1 VSDLSSVAAESA
13 SSPAGVLAAR
23 TLRAHDVDTVFTLNG
38 AHLWPL
44 YDGCVRENIRLVDA
58 RHEQTVTFA
67 AEGWAKVTRRVGVA
81 ALTAGPGVTNGIS
94 AITSAWFNGAPVF
107 VAAGRAPVA
116 RWGQGSLQELDHV
129 PLVASVTKH
138 AATAFTADDVPGA
151 FDGALRAARTPHRGP
166 TFVDVPLDCW
176 GPTDARVTAPVGAN
190 EFVGDAADPEVIAR
204 VAELLMASERPV
216 LLIGGDV
223 YWAGAEAEARALV
236 EAVTLPTFAND
247 MGRGLLAADHALCFA
262 RARPVA
268 FREADLVVV
277 AGTPLDFRLSF
288 GRFPHAAV
296 VHLVDSPGAAA
307 THADLAAAI
316 TGDLCATFGTL
327 VEEVGR
333 VSGTGVARTARGAW
347 AARLRDEEHA
357 TRQAD
362 AARLASDAS
371 PIDPVR
377 IYGELRRRLDRD
389 AIVVGDGGD
398 FVSYAGRYID
408 TYTSG
413 CFLGPGPYGCLGS
426 GTGYALAAA
435 LAHPQRQTVAL
446 YGDGAIG
453 FSLADLDSLA
463 RHHANV
469 VGVVGNNSIWGLE
482 KHPMQAI
489 FGYDVV
495 CDLAP
500 ATRYDLVA
508 QDLGCHGEL
517 VTEPAQLGPA
527 LDRAF
532 SFDGPAL
539 VNVLT
544 DPNDAYPRTSDLG

>member
-1 VSDLSSVAAESA
+1 M
-13 SSPAGVLAAR
+13 
-23 TLRAHDVDTVFTLNG
+23 RAHDVDTVFTLNG
-38 AHLWPL
+38 AHVWPL
-44 YDGCVRENIRLVDA
+44 YDGCVREDIRLVDT
-58 RHEQTVTFA
+58 RHEQTAAFA

-94 AITSAWFNGAPVF
+94 AIASAWFNGTPVL

-129 PLVASVTKH
+129 PLVAPITKH

-151 FDGALRAARTPHRGP
+151 FDRALRAARTPHRGP
-166 TFVDVPLDCW
+166 TFVDVPFDRW
-176 GPTDARVTAPVGAN
+176 GPTDATVTTPVGNA
-190 EFVGDAADPEVIAR
+190 EVAGGAADPDAITR
-204 VAELLMASERPV
+204 VGELLVASERPV

-223 YWAGAEAEARALV
+223 YWAGAEAEVHALV
-236 EAVTLPTFAND
+236 EAVTLPAFAND
-247 MGRGLLAADHALCFA
+247 MGRGVLGADHSLSLA
-262 RARPVA
+262 RCRSVA

-288 GRFPHAAV
+288 GRFPQAAV
-296 VHLVDSPGAAA
+296 VHLVDSPGAVA
-307 THADLAAAI
+307 THADLVASTA
-316 TGDLCATFGTL
+316 GDLRATLGAL
-327 VEEVGR
+327 VDQVGR
-333 VSGTGVARTARGAW
+333 VSDAGGARTARAAW
-347 AARLRDEEHA
+347 AARLGDEEQA
-357 TRQAD
+357 TRESD
-362 AARLASDAS
+362 VARLTSDAS

-377 IYGELRRRLDRD
+377 IYGELRRRLERD

-398 FVSYAGRYID
+398 FVSYAGRYVD
-408 TYTSG
+408 TYAPG

-435 LAHPQRQTVAL
+435 MAHPERQTVVL

-453 FSLADLDSLA
+453 FSLADFDSLA
-463 RHHANV
+463 RHRANV
-469 VGVVGNNSIWGLE
+469 VGIVGNNGIWGLE

-489 FGYDVV
+489 FGYDVI

-508 QDLGCHGEL
+508 QDLGCHGEF
-517 VTEPAQLGPA
+517 VTEPAELGPA

-532 SFDGPAL
+532 GFDGPAL

-544 DPNDAYPRTSDLG
+544 DPADAYPRSSNLG

>member
-1 VSDLSSVAAESA
+1 M
-13 SSPAGVLAAR
+13 
-23 TLRAHDVDTVFTLNG
+23 
-38 AHLWPL
+38 
-44 YDGCVRENIRLVDA
+44 
-58 RHEQTVTFA
+58 VT
-67 AEGWAKVTRRVGVA
+67 
-81 ALTAGPGVTNGIS
+81 
-94 AITSAWFNGAPVF
+94 
-107 VAAGRAPVA
+107 
-116 RWGQGSLQELDHV
+116 
-129 PLVASVTKH
+129 ASVG
-138 AATAFTADDVPGA
+138 TAEV
-151 FDGALRAARTPHRGP
+151 
-166 TFVDVPLDCW
+166 
-176 GPTDARVTAPVGAN
+176 VG
-190 EFVGDAADPEVIAR
+190 EAADPEVVTG
-204 VAELLMASERPV
+204 VAELLMGSERPV

-223 YWAGAEAEARALV
+223 YWAGGEAEARALV

-247 MGRGLLAADHALCFA
+247 MGRGLLPADHLLCFA
-262 RARPVA
+262 RARSVA
-268 FREADLVVV
+268 FREADLIVV
-277 AGTPLDFRLSF
+277 AGTPLDFRLSY
-288 GRFPHAAV
+288 GRFPHGAV
-296 VHLVDSPGAAA
+296 VHLVDSPGAVA
-307 THADLAAAI
+307 THADLAAVTA
-316 TGDLCATFGTL
+316 GDLRATFGML

-333 VSGTGVARTARGAW
+333 VSGTGSARTARADW

-362 AARLASDAS
+362 GARLTSDAS

-408 TYTSG
+408 SYTSG

-463 RHHANV
+463 RHHANM
-469 VGVVGNNSIWGLE
+469 VGIVGNNSIWGLE

-500 ATRYDLVA
+500 ATALRPRGARPGLPRRARHRTGRARTRARSRVQLRRSGTRQRA
-508 QDLGCHGEL
+508 HRPGRRLPTHKQPGMNVGSRRTERAHRTFTCAALQRAPIGTSRACSGFVRSCRWRSGEL
-517 VTEPAQLGPA
+517 RRRVDCRNPAG
-527 LDRAF
+527 
-532 SFDGPAL
+532 
-539 VNVLT
+539 
-544 DPNDAYPRTSDLG
+544 